1 MTKQELAQKYD
12 MSASALRTLMNV
24 RFVKQLSAVGYDE
37 KAKQAQHIAPNVLK
51 KFVELWGPPDVDKIL
66 NDVID

>member
-1 MTKQELAQKYD
+1 MTKQELAQKYN

-24 RFVKQLSAVGYDE
+24 RFFEQLNAVGYDE
-37 KAKQAQHIAPNVLK
+37 KSKQAQHIAPNVLK
-51 KFVELWGPPDVDKIL
+51 KFVELWGPADIDKIL